1 MSAFMSNFNIFFTS
15 CLSSLASLWSW
26 FISTI
31 LGQIF
36 VFTIIISLFILII
49 YKLIHLGE

>member
-1 MSAFMSNFNIFFTS
+1 MSSFMSNFNIFFSS
-15 CLSSLASLWSW
+15 CLSSLGSLWSW

-36 VFTIIISLFILII
+36 VFTILISLFILLI

>member
-1 MSAFMSNFNIFFTS
+1 MSSFMSNFNIFLSS
-15 CLSSLASLWSW
+15 CLSSLGSLWSW

-36 VFTIIISLFILII
+36 VFITLISLFILLI
-49 YKLIHLGE
+49 YKLTHLGE